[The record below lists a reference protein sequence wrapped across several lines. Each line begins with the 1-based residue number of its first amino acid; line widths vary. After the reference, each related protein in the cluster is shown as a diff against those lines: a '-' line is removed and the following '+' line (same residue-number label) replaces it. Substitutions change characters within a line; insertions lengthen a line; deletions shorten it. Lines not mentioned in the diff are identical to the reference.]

1 MVKLASHGRGTAYS
15 PLRGVMESVLGLAYA
30 GDWPAR
36 LYGRFAKS
44 RRVRASR
51 HALALLAPGAPSLRI
66 AFVSDVHL
74 GPTTADVTVE
84 QAFALLRDAAP
95 DVLLLG
101 GDYVFLEATAGKA
114 RRLAS
119 LVASVPTPHKFAVLG
134 NHDLWSHHGLLEDA
148 LLDAGVTM
156 LVNRR
161 VALPAP
167 WDAVLLAGV
176 DDPWTGVPDPSVTE
190 GATVVLC
197 HAPEVLPLL
206 VGGMDRLVVCGHTHG
221 GHVALP
227 GGPLYVPGPVGTRY
241 SAGMYRAGKTNLF
254 VSRGVGATEMVL
266 RTFAEPDVGIFDLVA
281 Q

>member
-1 MVKLASHGRGTAYS
+1 MVKLASHGRGTGYS
-15 PLRGVMESVLGLAYA
+15 PLRGVMETALGLAYA
-30 GDWPAR
+30 GGWPAR

-51 HALALLAPGAPSLRI
+51 HALALLPPGAPPLRL

-74 GPTTADVTVE
+74 GPTTADATVDE
-84 QAFALLRDAAP
+84 AFALLQDAAP

-101 GDYVFLEATAGKA
+101 GDYVFLEATTAKA
-114 RRLAS
+114 RRLAA
-119 LVASVPTPHKFAVLG
+119 LVASVPTPRKFAVLG

-148 LLDAGVTM
+148 LADAGVTM

-161 VALPAP
+161 VLLPAP
-167 WDAVLLAGV
+167 WGAVALAGV
-176 DDPWTGVPDPSVTE
+176 DDPWTGAPDPSVTE
-190 GATVVLC
+190 GATLVLC

-206 VGGMDRLVVCGHTHG
+206 VGDVDRLVVCGHTHG

-227 GGPLYVPGPVGTRY
+227 GGPLYVPGPVGMRY
-241 SAGMYRAGKTNLF
+241 PAGMYRVGRANLF